1 MWLHNS
7 CRPRIWDARAG
18 GSRLPGQ
25 VSKEKGKEEGRL
37 KYLGYL
43 HVIKHTVWA
52 NCHMQFELT
61 EKPALEQCC
70 PISISDLNMSV

>member
-1 MWLHNS
+1 MHNP

-43 HVIKHTVWA
+43 DVIKHTVMGKLSHA
-52 NCHMQFELT
+52 
-61 EKPALEQCC
+61 
-70 PISISDLNMSV
+70 V